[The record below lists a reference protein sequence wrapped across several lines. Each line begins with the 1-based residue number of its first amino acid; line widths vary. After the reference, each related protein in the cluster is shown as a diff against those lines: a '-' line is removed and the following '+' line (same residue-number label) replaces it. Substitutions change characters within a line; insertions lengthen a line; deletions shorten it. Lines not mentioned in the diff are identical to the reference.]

1 MRFTLIDGAK
11 AQFPVYRLCRMLGV
25 SQSGYFAW
33 RGRLACR
40 RQRDDMVLLAH
51 VRSAFALS
59 NGTYGS
65 PRMTR
70 ELRDIGLTVGR
81 RRIARLMRD
90 NGLRARQRRRFK
102 RTTDSHHAWP
112 VAPNLLDQDFTATEP
127 DKKWG
132 ADISYV
138 WTREGWLYLA
148 VVIDLFA
155 RRVVGWATG
164 DRLHRDLAL
173 AALRKALA
181 MRRPAAGLI
190 HHSDRGS
197 QYCSIDYQAELRRHG
212 ILISMSGKGNCYDNA
227 MVETFF
233 KTLKSELVWRTVF
246 YTRQEA
252 DQAIGR
258 YIDGFY
264 NPVRRHSALDF
275 TSPAQF
281 EKNDR
286 QMSQCLSTKAGQVHR
301 RDDPR
306 HDGSLRR
313 AALWHHPRA
322 PSGAMALRQWL
333 DLRRPQDRRD
343 RHRAQ
348 SGAVLYPGRKPGKQ
362 RHRGA
367 AFVKTFKRDYVRV
380 SPIPDAVAALA
391 LYR

>member
-1 MRFTLIDGAK
+1 MTQQRRFTKEFAEEAVRLVQISGRTQREIAGDLGIGLSTLVRWIGRSRDRHAVDPVAAESDVTVELKRLRRENEILRQERDILKKATAFFAREKSMRFALIDGAK
-11 AQFPVYRLCRMLGV
+11 AQFPVHRLCRLLGV

-70 ELRDIGLTVGR
+70 ELRDSGLTVGR

-90 NGLRARQRRRFK
+90 NGLRARQKRRFK

-112 VAPNLLDQDFTATEP
+112 VAPNLLDQDFTATGP

-164 DRLHRDLAL
+164 DRLHRGLAL
-173 AALRKALA
+173 AALRKALG
-181 MRRPAAGLI
+181 MRRPAGLI

-212 ILISMSGKGNCYDNA
+212 ILISMSGTGNCYDNA

-281 EKNDR
+281 EK
-286 QMSQCLSTKAGQVHR
+286 
-301 RDDPR
+301 
-306 HDGSLRR
+306 
-313 AALWHHPRA
+313 AAA
-322 PSGAMALRQWL
+322 E
-333 DLRRPQDRRD
+333 
-343 RHRAQ
+343 
-348 SGAVLYPGRKPGKQ
+348 
-362 RHRGA
+362 
-367 AFVKTFKRDYVRV
+367 
-380 SPIPDAVAALA
+380 
-391 LYR
+391 